1 MKHPPI
7 SLANLS
13 DEEKEKYAAAS
24 QKQMVKGITMYIVPF
39 VVFGF
44 CVWYVNIHYDNIGL
58 TDPDL
63 RGWISVILVFLTI
76 LPARFFVNVMIRH
89 RKATNAWQKKI
100 FRGKVLSKEGNI
112 IMINSQKIKLTKE
125 YADKVKV
132 GDDVKL
138 SLSTV
143 GDFVFNVE
151 PLDGEV

>member
-7 SLANLS
+7 SLVNLS
-13 DEEKEKYAAAS
+13 NGEKEQYAAAS
-24 QKQMVKGITMYIVPF
+24 RKIMVKGITMYIIPF

-63 RGWISVILVFLTI
+63 RGWISVALVFLTI

-89 RKATNAWQKKI
+89 GKATNAWQKKI

-112 IMINSQKIKLTKE
+112 ISINNQKIKLTKE
-125 YADKVKV
+125 FTDKVKV
-132 GDDVKL
+132 GDDIKL
-138 SLSTV
+138 SLSTT
-143 GDFVFNVE
+143 GDFVFSVE